1 MTEINWSVDSCWCIY
16 QVDEN
21 FNFISVVQKCLIHNH
36 LGDVGAFNSA
46 KARMTNFNRMPKLPN
61 ETALEHVNRIAT
73 DKLEGKKPTKP

>member
-46 KARMTNFNRMPKLPN
+46 KARMKNFNRMPKLPN

>member
-21 FNFISVVQKCLIHNH
+21 FNFISVVQKCLIHDH
-36 LGDVGAFNSA
+36 LGDIGAFNSA
-46 KARMTNFNRMPKLPN
+46 RARMENFNRMPKLPN
-61 ETALEHVNRIAT
+61 ETAQEHVDRIAT